1 MNGGCGGCGGGGGGG
16 QGGYVQTKKPA
27 PWTQAGVDKCNH
39 LTETRYP
46 VHEYQKFTADE
57 RQRVFQNRRDRP
69 APPASVTLIKL
80 SSTIS
85 ALCDTVVEQHRRMD
99 EDRAVGRDNGK
110 DESVAVDPNRNLS
123 RGTPARGERA
133 SGDRG

>member
-1 MNGGCGGCGGGGGGG
+1 M
-16 QGGYVQTKKPA
+16 

-57 RQRVFQNRRDRP
+57 KQRVFQNRRGRG
-69 APPASVTLIKL
+69 PPTNHVTLSEL
-80 SSTIS
+80 SSTVS
-85 ALCDTVVEQHRRMD
+85 ALRDTVVKQHRRMD
-99 EDRAVGRDNGK
+99 EDRATGRDTGS
-110 DESVAVDPNRNLS
+110 DQSAATDPNRSLN
-123 RGTPARGERA
+123 RGTPASRERA

>member
-1 MNGGCGGCGGGGGGG
+1 M
-16 QGGYVQTKKPA
+16 
-27 PWTQAGVDKCNH
+27 PWTQARVDKCNH

-57 RQRVFQNRRDRP
+57 KQRVFQNRRGRG
-69 APPASVTLIKL
+69 PPTNHVTLSEL
-80 SSTIS
+80 SSTVS
-85 ALCDTVVEQHRRMD
+85 ALRDTVVEQHRRMD
-99 EDRAVGRDNGK
+99 EDRAAGRDTGS
-110 DESVAVDPNRNLS
+110 DQSAATDPNRSLS